1 MLEIDT
7 FWYPILVAQ
16 FLVLLYVLNVIL
28 FKPMLKVFGERDEAI
43 SGSLDAAKE
52 MAIEREDK
60 IAALKKEFS
69 DASAHAR
76 EKFDALKSEGLAAQ
90 KKALEKAGA
99 EGAGIMEKARAEI
112 RAESEKARGKLRA
125 DVEKFSEEI
134 VGKLVKV

>member
-52 MAIEREDK
+52 MEIEREDK

-69 DASAHAR
+69 DASARAR
-76 EKFDALKSEGLAAQ
+76 EKFDALKSEGLDAQ

-112 RAESEKARGKLRA
+112 RAESEKARGKLRE